1 MTFPRYPR
9 YKDSGVGWLG
19 EVPAHW
25 EVKRLRYVALLNPS
39 KSEIRPLPAETP
51 VSFIPME
58 ALGDD
63 GSLVLDQTRALQ
75 DVIDGYTYV
84 REGDVV
90 VAKITP
96 CFENG
101 KAAIM
106 RGLTN
111 EVGLGT
117 TELTVLRPRGP
128 VTTSTYLFR
137 VVTSEPFRWL
147 GESHM
152 YGAGGQKRVPDDF
165 LRDFSIAWPPREEQG
180 RIAAFLDHETGK
192 IDGLI
197 EEQRRLIELLKEKR
211 QAVISHAVTKGL
223 DPNVPMKDS
232 GVEWLGEV
240 PAHWEVGKIRYFARL
255 ESGHTPSR
263 NHPEY
268 WENCTVP
275 WFTLADVWQIRSGE
289 VTEVCDTSEKVSE
302 LGLAHSSARV
312 LPKGTVM
319 LSRTASVGFSAIMG
333 RDMATTQD
341 FANWVCEGKLDSRY
355 LLFCFRAMKEEFSR
369 LMRGST
375 HKTIYMPDIAELMC
389 AVPPLHEQRKIVKA
403 IEERLSATRSLIETA
418 TNAVSLLGERRSSLI
433 SAAVTGKIDVRGWS
447 AGAEAEAPELA
458 MVAEESSGYSAQG
471 GAA

>member
-9 YKDSGVGWLG
+9 YKDSGVEWLG

-25 EVKRLRYVALLNPS
+25 EVKRLRYVAQLNPS
-39 KSEIRPLPAETP
+39 KSEIRSLPAETP

-58 ALGDD
+58 SVGDD

-84 REGDVV
+84 REGDVA

-111 EVGLGT
+111 GVGLGT

-165 LRDFSIAWPPREEQG
+165 LREFAIAWPPRDEQDE
-180 RIAAFLDHETGK
+180 IAAFLDHETGK
-192 IDGLI
+192 IDALI

-211 QAVISHAVTKGL
+211 LAVISHAVTKGL

-240 PAHWEVGKIRYFARL
+240 PAHWRVGKIKWHFFTT
-255 ESGHTPSR
+255 SGGTPSSSR
-263 NHPEY
+263 YEEY
-268 WENCTVP
+268 FGGDIP
-275 WFTLADVWQIRSGE
+275 WLRSLDLNDGVIAE
-289 VTEVCDTSEKVSE
+289 YKVSVTE
-302 LGLAHSSARV
+302 
-312 LPKGTVM
+312 
-319 LSRTASVGFSAIMG
+319 
-333 RDMATTQD
+333 
-341 FANWVCEGKLDSRY
+341 
-355 LLFCFRAMKEEFSR
+355 
-369 LMRGST
+369 
-375 HKTIYMPDIAELMC
+375 
-389 AVPPLHEQRKIVKA
+389 KA
-403 IEERLSATRSLIETA
+403 LIETSCRVVPKGSVLIA
-418 TNAVSLLGERRSSLI
+418 MYGGDGTIGKNGLLGFDAAINQALCAFLPSKKHLASYLHRYLQFYRPYWMVGAESSRKDPNIGQDRIGDSFCLLPPVEEQGEIASYLHRVLADLDRLETDVVELIGALEERRSALI
-433 SAAVTGKIDVRGWS
+433 SAAVTGKIDVRGWL
-447 AGAEAEAPELA
+447 AGLETQEPELA
-458 MVAEESSGYSAQG
+458 MAAEEPAGYSAQG